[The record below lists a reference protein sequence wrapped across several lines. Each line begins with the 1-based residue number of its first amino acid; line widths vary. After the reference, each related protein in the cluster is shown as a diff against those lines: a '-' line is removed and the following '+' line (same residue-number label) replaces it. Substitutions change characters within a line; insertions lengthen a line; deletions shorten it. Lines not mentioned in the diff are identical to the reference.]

1 MGNASHLFVIAS
13 VKSMSV
19 KKVVYSRYAE
29 DRISSSKLQMTTKLK
44 ITTRS
49 NEWTFHMISVTAN
62 TNKAQMIKGFEKT
75 RTDYDMGFWKTA
87 MMNSFQS

>member
-1 MGNASHLFVIAS
+1 MMGNASHLFVIAS

-49 NEWTFHMISVTAN
+49 N
-62 TNKAQMIKGFEKT
+62 K
-75 RTDYDMGFWKTA
+75 
-87 MMNSFQS
+87 